1 MKTNIH
7 EIYTETIKSLSSD
20 VHGRVKYVN
29 DVILWLKL
37 FPLLVSVSLLFLQ
50 VYLNDTIINYLI
62 SFISIFA
69 GLFFALIFIVS
80 DKYNNRRNS
89 KRFSESN
96 KNDEENIFYI
106 KRYQKFAKQNFL
118 YDIDFNCFGY
128 PICYNFPIAFY

>member
-20 VHGRVKYVN
+20 VHGRIKYVN

-37 FPLLVSVSLLFLQ
+37 FPLLISVSLLFLQ

-89 KRFSESN
+89 KRFSESD
-96 KNDEENIFYI
+96 KNDEENIT
-106 KRYQKFAKQNFL
+106 
-118 YDIDFNCFGY
+118 
-128 PICYNFPIAFY
+128 